1 MLKFALI
8 VVTAMVVE
16 TAVVLAQIKAVVPNL
31 PSSCI
36 LHCHALTIYKKS
48 QFQLR
53 MFLKKQQKLSVLLNL
68 DLRVHILKSIL
79 HDAMGSRHKA
89 RLLLPEVEGLSCAGA
104 LV

>member
-36 LHCHALTIYKKS
+36 LHCHALTIKK
-48 QFQLR
+48 
-53 MFLKKQQKLSVLLNL
+53 KKPISIKNVLEEAAK
-68 DLRVHILKSIL
+68 IISFIKS
-79 HDAMGSRHKA
+79 
-89 RLLLPEVEGLSCAGA
+89 
-104 LV
+104 